1 MGCEPQVKT
10 AVTFPDP
17 ILATLEVLRAKAPG
31 YVPGTTFG
39 TVPPSVQREGDR
51 KAPYGMVALD
61 AVSGQYPVHQSAT
74 VRVVAYGVTETQAL
88 ALAQILRAVLLV
100 HEGTGPARSFGELTG
115 PIPSTDP
122 DTGAPIAYFTVA
134 ARMRPT
140 PL

>member
-1 MGCEPQVKT
+1 MKT

-17 ILATLEVLRAKAPG
+17 VLAVLEVLRAKAPD

-39 TVPPSVQREGDR
+39 TAAPSVQRAGDR
-51 KAPYGMVALD
+51 KAPYGLVALD
-61 AVSGQYPVHQSAT
+61 AVSGQYPVHMSAT
-74 VRVVAYGVTETQAL
+74 VRVVAYGVTEAQTL
-88 ALAQILRAVLLV
+88 ALAQILRAVLLS
-100 HEGTGPARSFGELTG
+100 HEGGGPARSFGELTG

-122 DTGAPIAYFTVA
+122 DTSAPVAYFTVA